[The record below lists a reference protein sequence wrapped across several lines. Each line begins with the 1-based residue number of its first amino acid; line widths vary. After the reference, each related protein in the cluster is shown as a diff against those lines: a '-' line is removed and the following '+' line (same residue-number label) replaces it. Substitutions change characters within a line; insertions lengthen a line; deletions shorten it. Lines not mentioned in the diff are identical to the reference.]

1 MTPPVQP
8 PPGKMSGHIVA
19 VDDVITGLGGSGAAE
34 VSGVNREPGQK
45 VTENGRQSFQGE
57 MRLSISRSLSPEAE
71 DGQTLRTEPRNQ
83 RLSPEVIGG
92 KGLTGGGRSPSTP
105 RWC

>member
-71 DGQTLRTEPRNQ
+71 DGRSQ

-92 KGLTGGGRSPSTP
+92 KGLTGGGRSSSTP